1 MNIHITWLTYMY
13 VRTGPKKKK
22 NCSPAPVFDRLQ
34 YAKTEPEGLVIL
46 PRDPCHGRHVS
57 STLRMYGR
65 ATEKTD
71 LAFCTSYED
80 ETSADGQQH
89 LAYKTYPS

>member
-1 MNIHITWLTYMY
+1 MI
-13 VRTGPKKKK
+13 RATG
-22 NCSPAPVFDRLQ
+22 VMF
-34 YAKTEPEGLVIL
+34 
-46 PRDPCHGRHVS
+46 RHA
-57 STLRMYGR
+57 LMYGR